1 MTSQSNKVYLFI
13 HVITCVKNKE
23 PLLTKPVRAVLF
35 ASIKKHAAENGINVL
50 SVNGTD
56 DHMHAVVQMMP
67 TQNLAQIIQ
76 RLRTQSAAWINEGN
90 FIKSNFEWEE
100 GYAALSISP
109 SSVKQVLDYIEKQEE
124 HHKTKTL
131 ESELEVFQK
140 IQI

>member
-1 MTSQSNKVYLFI
+1 MNPSSGKVYLFI

-23 PLLTKPVRAVLF
+23 PLLTKPLRTVLF
-35 ASIKKHAAENGINVL
+35 AHIKKHANETGINVL
-50 SVNGTD
+50 SVNGTE

-67 TQNLAQIIQ
+67 TQNLAQIMKSI
-76 RLRTQSAAWINEGN
+76 RTESETWINESR

-100 GYAALSISP
+100 GFAALSVSP
-109 SSVKQVLDYIEKQEE
+109 SGIKQVLDYLDKQEE

-131 ESELEVFQK
+131 DSELEVFQK

>member
-1 MTSQSNKVYLFI
+1 MNSQTSKVYLFI
-13 HVITCVKNKE
+13 HVIVCVKNKE
-23 PLLTKPVRAVLF
+23 PLLTKPVRTVLF
-35 ASIKKHAAENGINVL
+35 AHIKKNAGENGINVL

-67 TQNLAQIIQ
+67 TQNLAQIMKSI
-76 RLRTQSAAWINEGN
+76 RTESATWINEGN
-90 FIKSNFEWEE
+90 FIKSHFEWEE
-100 GYAALSISP
+100 GFAALSVSP
-109 SSVKQVLDYIEKQEE
+109 SSVKQVLDYLEKQEE

>member
-1 MTSQSNKVYLFI
+1 MTSPNSKVYLFI

-23 PLLTKPVRAVLF
+23 PLLTKPVRMVLF
-35 ASIKKHAAENGINVL
+35 AHIKKHAAENGINVL
-50 SVNGTD
+50 SVNGTE

-67 TQNLAQIIQ
+67 TQNLAQIMKSI
-76 RLRTQSAAWINEGN
+76 RTDSTTWINEGN

-100 GYAALSISP
+100 GYAALSVSP

-131 ESELEVFQK
+131 DSELEVFQK

>member
-1 MTSQSNKVYLFI
+1 MTSQTSKVYLFI
-13 HVITCVKNKE
+13 HVIVCVKNKE

-35 ASIKKHAAENGINVL
+35 ASIKKQAAENGINVL

-76 RLRTQSAAWINEGN
+76 RIRTQSAAWINEGN

-100 GYAALSISP
+100 GFAALSVSP

>member
-1 MTSQSNKVYLFI
+1 MNSQTSKVYLFV

-23 PLLTKPVRAVLF
+23 PLLTKPVRTVLF
-35 ASIKKHAAENGINVL
+35 AHIKKHATENGINVL

-67 TQNLAQIIQ
+67 TQNLAQIMKSI
-76 RLRTQSAAWINEGN
+76 RTDSSNWINEGN
-90 FIKSNFEWEE
+90 FIKSHFEWEE
-100 GYAALSISP
+100 GFAALSVSP
-109 SSVKQVLDYIEKQEE
+109 SGIKQVLDYLDKQEE